1 MLLLETRF
9 ERLDSCAIINMLT
22 IYDALYEDGR

>member
-1 MLLLETRF
+1 MLLLEMRF
-9 ERLDSCAIINMLT
+9 ERLDSCTIINIPI